1 MMRNL
6 SWTLAV
12 GLLLLSGAALAQ
24 TAGDPAAALVQTA
37 GDPAAGSDLLT
48 RILFA
53 VADLQRSLHRD
64 LAAAVRALTAEGGG
78 AAAAVTLLTV
88 SFGYG
93 VFHAV
98 GPGHGKA
105 VIATHAAVSGDALR
119 RSLWMAMLAALVQGT
134 SAVVL
139 VGGAFLLLHN
149 GARWAARE
157 AEAMMEPVSAAAV
170 AGVGLLLLW
179 RCWRTRPGQAVS
191 GCGHSHHHH
200 HHHDH
205 HHHDHHHHD
214 HNGHHDCHG
223 DHGHGAMEAH
233 RHDTCGHVP
242 LPPPDL
248 TSSPWQAAAAAVA
261 VGLRPCS
268 GAILVLVLAF
278 GLNLWGTGIAAVY
291 AMSLGT
297 GLAVALLAAL
307 ARGSRH
313 LADRLAAAGAGS
325 AARWGWS
332 FGLTGGILLLA
343 MGSSLLVD
351 ALTRPV
357 HPLL

>member
-1 MMRNL
+1 MMRSI
-6 SWTLAV
+6 SWMVAA
-12 GLLLLSGAALAQ
+12 GGLLLSGAALAQ
-24 TAGDPAAALVQTA
+24 TGGDPAT
-37 GDPAAGSDLLT
+37 GSDLLT

-78 AAAAVTLLTV
+78 TAAAVTLLAV

-105 VIATHAAVSGDALR
+105 VIATHAAVSGDALH

-157 AEAMMEPVSAAAV
+157 AETMMEPVSAAAV

-179 RCWRTRPGQAVS
+179 RCWRTRPGRAVA
-191 GCGHSHHHH
+191 GCGHHHHHH

-205 HHHDHHHHD
+205 GHHDH
-214 HNGHHDCHG
+214 HG
-223 DHGHGAMEAH
+223 DHGHGATEAQQH
-233 RHDTCGHVP
+233 ESCGHVP

-313 LADRLAAAGAGS
+313 LADRLAAAGS
-325 AARWGWS
+325 AARWGWA
-332 FGLTGGILLLA
+332 FGVAGGILLLA
-343 MGSSLLVD
+343 IGSSLLVD